1 MNDFEE
7 YTQAGEPG
15 QREKAQIWR
24 TAIELQKVDGLVPS
38 AYLLETARRNIEGE
52 ITLPEAGKIIGDY
65 YKVKSRRAEAAKA
78 RTDEADIVSQ
88 RVAEILAEL
97 TF

>member
-15 QREKAQIWR
+15 QREKAHIWR
-24 TAIELQKVDGLVPS
+24 TAIGLQKVDGLVPS

-52 ITLPEAGKIIGDY
+52 ITLPEAGKIIGAGNG
-65 YKVKSRRAEAAKA
+65 KIPVE
-78 RTDEADIVSQ
+78 T
-88 RVAEILAEL
+88 
-97 TF
+97 